1 MKKKILPLLLLLISS
16 IGSFA
21 QLNMSYVGSYQYTED
36 LSDIWGYA
44 APDGTEYALVGVYN
58 GVSIV
63 NLSDP
68 ANPVEAD
75 FIPGPNS
82 IWRDI
87 KTWDHYAYVTNET
100 GGGVLVIDLS
110 NLPGTVTSH
119 FWAPNIPGLGTLSSI
134 HNLWIDEFGYIYL
147 SGSTLNGGGLVFVDV
162 FTDPW
167 NPAYAGKCAPAY
179 SHDVYVRNNLA
190 YSAEINSGV
199 FTIYDVTDKSN
210 PVALGSQQTGAS
222 TAHNTWLSD
231 NGQILFTTDETG
243 NGPVGSYDVSD
254 PSNILTLDQFR
265 PIETLGEGVIPHN
278 VHVWNDY
285 IIISYYTDGCII
297 VDAARPD
304 NLIEV
309 GNFDTYIPAN
319 TGFNGAWGAYPF
331 LPSGLVLVSDIGNG
345 LYILEPNYVRACY
358 LEGNVTDALTTT
370 GLNGASVE
378 IVGELASTLSNPIG
392 SYKTGLA
399 TAGTYD
405 VLVKKAGYE
414 SKTVSVNLENGV
426 LTNLNVALQPLPS
439 FMLGGTVVEEGTGQP
454 IPNAQVQLINADFE
468 FNLTTGADG
477 KFNVQQFFNGDYDV
491 FAGKWG
497 YKTTALTAAQID
509 ETSNNLTIEIS
520 KGYEDIFSLDLGW
533 IINGDAPQ
541 GIWERGAPI
550 EVAPAQI
557 PYPIQSGSD
566 SADDPGNACYVT
578 GNVSD
583 LVGGL
588 QLSGTTRLIS
598 PIMDLTGMNA
608 PHLSFKTWFF
618 SVVTNG
624 AAVGNDKLI
633 VKLANG
639 DQTVNIKEISFLS
652 LFSPPTWESTDMDIS
667 TLLPITNTMQVIF
680 EVGDVDPNFTD
691 AIEAG
696 VDFFQAYDADPPSGT
711 DNLVENGISITAS
724 PNPSNS
730 AFTLSYKIDNW
741 RNGAS
746 LLVYN
751 ALGQMVETHNLETQV
766 GKIAVGNN
774 LGEGIYFAQ
783 IVNNGEMVN
792 PIKLLKQH

>member
-21 QLNMSYVGSYQYTED
+21 QLNMSYVGSYQYDED

-190 YSAEINSGV
+190 YSAEINTGV

-278 VHVWNDY
+278 VHVWDDY

-319 TGFNGAWGAYPF
+319 TGFDGAWGAYPF

-358 LEGNVTDALTTT
+358 LEGNVTDAVTSA
-370 GLNGASVE
+370 GLNGATIE
-378 IVGELASTLSNPIG
+378 IVGQLANTFSNLIG
-392 SYKTGLA
+392 DYKTGLA
-399 TAGTYD
+399 TAGVFD

-439 FMLGGTVVEEGTGQP
+439 FLLGGTVVEVGTGLP
-454 IPNAQVQLINADFE
+454 VSGAKVQLINADFE
-468 FNLTTGADG
+468 FNLTTGVDG
-477 KFNVQQFFNGDYDV
+477 KFSVQQFFNGDYDV

-497 YKTTALTAAQID
+497 FKTTALTAAQID
-509 ETSNNLTIEIS
+509 GTTGNLTIEIS

-533 IINGDAPQ
+533 IVNGDAPQ

-598 PIMDLTGMNA
+598 PVMDLTGMNA
-608 PHLSFKTWFF
+608 PHLNFKTWFF
-618 SVVTNG
+618 SFATNG
-624 AAVGNDKLI
+624 AAVGNDKLT

-639 DQTVNIKEISFLS
+639 DQTIIIKEFSFTS
-652 LFSPPTWESTDMDIS
+652 LFVPPTWESTDMDIS
-667 TLLPITNTMQVIF
+667 TLLPITNAMQVIF
-680 EVGDVDPNFTD
+680 EVGDIDPNFTD
-691 AIEAG
+691 AVEAG
-696 VDFFQAYDADPPSGT
+696 VDFFQAYDDDPPSGI

-724 PNPSNS
+724 PNPSS
-730 AFTLSYKIDNW
+730 TTFTLSFKIDNF
-741 RNGAS
+741 RNEAN

-751 ALGQMVETHNLETQV
+751 ALGQMVETHDLESRDGKIVIGSNLE
-766 GKIAVGNN
+766 G
-774 LGEGIYFAQ
+774 GIYFAQ
-783 IVNNGEMVN
+783 IVNNGEMGK
-792 PIKLLKQH
+792 PIKLLKQR